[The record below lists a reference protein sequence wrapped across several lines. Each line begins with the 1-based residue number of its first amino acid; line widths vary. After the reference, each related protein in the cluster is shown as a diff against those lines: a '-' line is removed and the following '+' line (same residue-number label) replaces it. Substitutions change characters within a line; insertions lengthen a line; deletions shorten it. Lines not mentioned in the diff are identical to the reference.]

1 MMDKEDEYELLQI
14 ILSENGNTSI
24 SDDEFDSCVKA
35 ILNIYKKEEIE
46 HPFIKIFFMFVGEF
60 LSIILL
66 LLELRLS
73 KSTIKKTQHNL
84 TIKSVLRIIGLI
96 FMFIQTKFVFLL
108 LCGTAIAD
116 RTGRKP
122 HHATLKLSL
131 YSLIKPAIKD
141 IIQQLFTNFA

>member
-1 MMDKEDEYELLQI
+1 M
-14 ILSENGNTSI
+14 
-24 SDDEFDSCVKA
+24 
-35 ILNIYKKEEIE
+35 
-46 HPFIKIFFMFVGEF
+46 
-60 LSIILL
+60 
-66 LLELRLS
+66 
-73 KSTIKKTQHNL
+73 
-84 TIKSVLRIIGLI
+84 GLI